1 MDVLL
6 WVIAVALIAIGVAGV
21 VIPALPGIALV
32 YGGILLGAWI
42 GHFEKVGT
50 GTLVTLGVLAI
61 IGFVIDYAATTLA
74 AQKAGASRLGLIGAA
89 IGTVAGIFTGLVGI
103 VFMPLVGAAI
113 GEYLA
118 RRDAL
123 HAGRVGLAT
132 WLGLLAGIVAKL
144 AIVFAMVGVFVLKLA
159 FG

>member
-1 MDVLL
+1 
-6 WVIAVALIAIGVAGV
+6 
-21 VIPALPGIALV
+21 
-32 YGGILLGAWI
+32 
-42 GHFEKVGT
+42 
-50 GTLVTLGVLAI
+50 
-61 IGFVIDYAATTLA
+61 
-74 AQKAGASRLGLIGAA
+74 
-89 IGTVAGIFTGLVGI
+89 
-103 VFMPLVGAAI
+103 MPLVGAAI